1 MRIGTIIIPQAW
13 MFHWGSIITSCSLL
27 LKRGFVL
34 SLWDIWVHKGAAL
47 SGGKNDEFLGK
58 EHPLS
63 QKMDLVCQLSILSS
77 ILTKLIMLCTLVNL
91 FL

>member
-1 MRIGTIIIPQAW
+1 

-34 SLWDIWVHKGAAL
+34 SLGDTQAHKGAAL

-63 QKMDLVCQLSILSS
+63 QKMDLVYQVKHS
-77 ILTKLIMLCTLVNL
+77 
-91 FL
+91 

>member
-1 MRIGTIIIPQAW
+1 MRIGTTIIPQAW
-13 MFHWGSIITSCSLL
+13 MCHWGSVITSCSLL
-27 LKRGFVL
+27 LKCGFVL
-34 SLWDIWVHKGAAL
+34 SLWDTWVHKGAAL
-47 SGGKNDEFLGK
+47 SGGKNELLGK

>member
-27 LKRGFVL
+27 RKRRFVL
-34 SLWDIWVHKGAAL
+34 SLGDTRAHKGAAL
-47 SGGKNDEFLGK
+47 SGGKNDEFLAK

-63 QKMDLVCQLSILSS
+63 QKMDLVHQVKHS
-77 ILTKLIMLCTLVNL
+77 
-91 FL
+91 